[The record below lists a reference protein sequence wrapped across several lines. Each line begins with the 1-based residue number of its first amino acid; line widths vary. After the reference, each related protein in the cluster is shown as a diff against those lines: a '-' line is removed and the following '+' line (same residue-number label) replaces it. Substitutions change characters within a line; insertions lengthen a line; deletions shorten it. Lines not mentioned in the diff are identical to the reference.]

1 MSVLLRFSG
10 SARMEPRGSTPT
22 TTQAGHFSLILRPMP
37 EMVPPVPAPSTTMS
51 TLPPHCSRISS
62 AVVS

>member
-1 MSVLLRFSG
+1 
-10 SARMEPRGSTPT
+10 MEPRGSTPT
-22 TTQAGHFSLILRPMP
+22 TWQAGHFSLILRPMP